1 MAKYDPLKE
10 YLLSLPKDKYEITLS
25 FEQVEKI
32 IEEEM
37 PHSAYV
43 HRAWW
48 SNEENGV
55 HVVAHAWM
63 DAGWRVDPVNQKEH
77 WVRFV
82 RKQHFPQVKPK
93 NLISIQ
99 GRLANER
106 SDKKTMYTANRPV
119 KTLVIHKPECR
130 VIPWDKLSRCGCG
143 DTGELGN
150 QRWFCETH
158 IMRQS
163 VDEFMHGRF
172 WAILMCDI
180 CFGRD

>member
-10 YLLSLPKDKYEITLS
+10 YLLSLPENKNEITLS

-32 IEEEM
+32 IEGKM
-37 PHSAYV
+37 PYSAYE

-48 SNEENGV
+48 SNEQNGV
-55 HVVAHAWM
+55 HVSAHAWM
-63 DAGWRVDPVNQKEH
+63 DAGWRVDFVNQREH

-82 RKQHFPQVKPK
+82 RIDHLPQVKPK
-93 NLISIQ
+93 NIVSIKSTVVNKAADN
-99 GRLANER
+99 R
-106 SDKKTMYTANRPV
+106 TMYTANRPV

-130 VIPWDKLSRCGCG
+130 VIPWDSLNECGCG
-143 DTGELGN
+143 DRGELGN
-150 QRWFCETH
+150 QRWYCELH
-158 IMRQS
+158 ITKQA

-180 CFGRD
+180 CFRE